1 MGAVR
6 GGGTARRGGSRALPV
21 AAITGLLFGVAVGTV
36 VVVTG
41 GQEAGAQS
49 EAAAPSEVAA
59 RPAAEAAEAERRAA
73 PEPAEPADSAASARP
88 EPAGAATGDTE
99 PAAAQPNAEPAAAQ
113 PAAEPVRATLRFAV
127 EPRAVA
133 GEVRITVDGEPVDD
147 REHQLE
153 LTDGPREI
161 TVVARASGYRRFRT
175 RLRVDGDETVAIE
188 LEKRRRRSGKKRDDD
203 GDRGEP
209 TGPGGLIDL

>member
-59 RPAAEAAEAERRAA
+59 RPAAEAERRAA

-99 PAAAQPNAEPAAAQ
+99 PAAAQPN
-113 PAAEPVRATLRFAV
+113 AEPVRATLRFAV